1 MKLTFLGTGTSQ
13 GVPVIACHCR
23 VCRSGD
29 PRDRRLRTSALLSV
43 ESEKCEVRSDAAQ
56 SGGSQLTTYHL
67 PLTTNILFDIGP
79 DFRQQML
86 REDVGHLDAILITH
100 AHRDHVGG
108 LDDIRSF
115 NYVQHSKMNVYLND
129 EACHAIERD
138 YHYIF
143 EPHQYPG
150 LPEADLHTVGGEV
163 FSVQCSVSRDAAA
176 PGTLNTEHSTLNT
189 INVTPI
195 KAMHK
200 DLPVLGFRIGEMAY
214 ITDANYI
221 APEEMA
227 KLKGV
232 KVLVINALRKEKH
245 FSHYSLPEALA
256 VIEEV
261 APERAFLTHI
271 SHEMGLHEEVQAE
284 LPQGVELAYDGLKVE
299 I

>member
-1 MKLTFLGTGTSQ
+1 MRLTFLGTGTSQ
-13 GVPVIACHCR
+13 GVPVIACRCR

-29 PRDRRLRTSALLSV
+29 SRDRRLRTSALLEV
-43 ESEKCEVRSDAAQ
+43 EGR
-56 SGGSQLTTYHL
+56 
-67 PLTTNILFDIGP
+67 NILFDIGP

-86 REDVGHLDAILITH
+86 REDVGRLDAILITH

-115 NYVQHSKMNVYLND
+115 NYVQHSKMDVYLNA
-129 EACHAIERD
+129 EARFAIERD

-150 LPEADLHTVGGEV
+150 LPEADLHTVEAP
-163 FSVQCSVSRDAAA
+163 FAAA
-176 PGTLNTEHSTLNT
+176 GVEVVP
-189 INVTPI
+189 V

-200 DLPVLGFRIGEMAY
+200 DLPVLGYRIGAMAY
-214 ITDANYI
+214 ITDANYM
-221 APEEMA
+221 APAEIA

-232 KVLVINALRKEKH
+232 KVLVINALRREKH

-261 APERAFLTHI
+261 APERAYLTHM
-271 SHEMGLHEEVQAE
+271 SHEMGLHEEVSAT
-284 LPQGVELAYDGLKVE
+284 LPPHVALAYDGLKVE